1 MEASNIMTLN
11 MEGYESFSNISYLSK
26 QKFLSILVK
35 LKKRLS
41 KPILVKLES
50 LVEEELIWR
59 LTISWYWI
67 LTNMIH
73 FQFDWLRQQKPF
85 RGDKM
90 ETKKTYL
97 SEIEDMSSWGFNME
111 AKNIF
116 ILRTEGNQYF
126 SNFYYLILQKSQ
138 CILGELR
145 WRLKSYS
152 YKIGVYSGRWADME
166 ASIVLIWT

>member
-59 LTISWYWI
+59 LTIS
-67 LTNMIH
+67 
-73 FQFDWLRQQKPF
+73 
-85 RGDKM
+85 
-90 ETKKTYL
+90 
-97 SEIEDMSSWGFNME
+97 
-111 AKNIF
+111 
-116 ILRTEGNQYF
+116 
-126 SNFYYLILQKSQ
+126 
-138 CILGELR
+138 
-145 WRLKSYS
+145 
-152 YKIGVYSGRWADME
+152 
-166 ASIVLIWT
+166 

>member
-111 AKNIF
+111 AKNILV
-116 ILRTEGNQYF
+116 LRMEGNQYF
-126 SNFYYLILQKSQ
+126 SNSYYLILQKSQ

-145 WRLKSYS
+145 WRLKTYS
-152 YKIGVYSGRWADME
+152 YKNGVYSGRGADIE

>member
-11 MEGYESFSNISYLSK
+11 MEGYESFYNISYLSK

-73 FQFDWLRQQKPF
+73 FQFDSLRQQKPF

-90 ETKKTYL
+90 ETTKTYL

-111 AKNIF
+111 AKNIL
-116 ILRTEGNQYF
+116 ILWMEGNQYF
-126 SNFYYLILQKSQ
+126 SNFHYLILRKSQ
-138 CILGELR
+138 CI
-145 WRLKSYS
+145 
-152 YKIGVYSGRWADME
+152 
-166 ASIVLIWT
+166 

>member
-1 MEASNIMTLN
+1 MSHVH
-11 MEGYESFSNISYLSK
+11 LSQ
-26 QKFLSILVK
+26 QKSKSILVE
-35 LKKRLS
+35 LMWRLT
-41 KPILVKLES
+41 KPFQVKLES

-90 ETKKTYL
+90 ETKKAYL

-126 SNFYYLILQKSQ
+126 SNLHYLILQKSQ

-152 YKIGVYSGRWADME
+152 YKIGVYSGRWAGME
-166 ASIVLIWT
+166 ATIVLIWT

>member
-59 LTISWYWI
+59 LTTS
-67 LTNMIH
+67 
-73 FQFDWLRQQKPF
+73 
-85 RGDKM
+85 
-90 ETKKTYL
+90 
-97 SEIEDMSSWGFNME
+97 
-111 AKNIF
+111 
-116 ILRTEGNQYF
+116 
-126 SNFYYLILQKSQ
+126 
-138 CILGELR
+138 
-145 WRLKSYS
+145 
-152 YKIGVYSGRWADME
+152 
-166 ASIVLIWT
+166 